1 MDVQVKYPFS
11 ISTPFNALWNLL
23 MDTALQSEFSPLTKL
38 AKAAVLSSVLKFIML
53 VGSYLIFQFDAKNH
67 YWSAHNFML

>member
-11 ISTPFNALWNLL
+11 ISTSFDALWNLL

-53 VGSYLIFQFDAKNH
+53 SATLIFQFDAKNH
-67 YWSAHNFML
+67 HWSAHHFML